1 MDKGLRSCLFLFVF
15 YWLVFLS
22 GCAKAESADIQF
34 VDQDGRGHTLYTT
47 PNGKSGLLRTGSSF
61 VFRLDSPFKPGPD
74 YSLTLSYTVSWD
86 GKGAPGAGFEEAS
99 AGTLLVKLLRDPKKP
114 EGSQVAWQLPLTY
127 SFLGFEKPGVSYKV
141 YYSIPIGMQE
151 FSALLM
157 DFKKASNTASSPVS
171 VKLED
176 IRLEPL
182 WFGFFFNEKGLYCTP
197 FVARSAD
204 SFTIDVPEQYRGS
217 GPYTIEFSAAELNG
231 PLVLRTGS
239 KGAGGY
245 ILTASSLHPL
255 IVGALPAQPF
265 PVSLSLQ
272 NSYNK
277 FILRRYVAP
286 SMPAAPIPADPALIL
301 DYQQALWRNPEYE
314 VFQWNRFPEILIFDT
329 KSYEVQDR
337 LFKRLAFYVEKAG
350 YRGRLASDE
359 EIAPLHGW
367 NAHDYRSSD
376 LADFFTTAEKTRF
389 PLNKEERELREIL
402 LAQGIIQTG
411 SDDKSYNPGK
421 GAIISISRE
430 SESYLRRLFMVHEA
444 FHGLFFIDPE
454 FQAFALDRWTHLDP
468 VAKKFL
474 IAYFKNRGYDT
485 ADSYL
490 MKNELMA
497 YCLQQNVAGAA
508 LYFGKTLPE
517 RLSAFPQHLQNI
529 PEKDEKSDTWPV
541 LANLFTS
548 EARSFS
554 DYVKKRWG
562 LEAGRV
568 WDIKKEFL

>member
-1 MDKGLRSCLFLFVF
+1 
-15 YWLVFLS
+15 
-22 GCAKAESADIQF
+22 
-34 VDQDGRGHTLYTT
+34 
-47 PNGKSGLLRTGSSF
+47 
-61 VFRLDSPFKPGPD
+61 
-74 YSLTLSYTVSWD
+74 
-86 GKGAPGAGFEEAS
+86 
-99 AGTLLVKLLRDPKKP
+99 
-114 EGSQVAWQLPLTY
+114 
-127 SFLGFEKPGVSYKV
+127 
-141 YYSIPIGMQE
+141 
-151 FSALLM
+151 
-157 DFKKASNTASSPVS
+157 
-171 VKLED
+171 
-176 IRLEPL
+176 
-182 WFGFFFNEKGLYCTP
+182 
-197 FVARSAD
+197 
-204 SFTIDVPEQYRGS
+204 
-217 GPYTIEFSAAELNG
+217 
-231 PLVLRTGS
+231 
-239 KGAGGY
+239 
-245 ILTASSLHPL
+245 
-255 IVGALPAQPF
+255 
-265 PVSLSLQ
+265 
-272 NSYNK
+272 
-277 FILRRYVAP
+277 
-286 SMPAAPIPADPALIL
+286 MPAAPIPADPALIL

-411 SDDKSYNPGK
+411 SDDKSYNTGK

-529 PEKDEKSDTWPV
+529 AEKDEKSDTWPV

>member
-1 MDKGLRSCLFLFVF
+1 
-15 YWLVFLS
+15 
-22 GCAKAESADIQF
+22 
-34 VDQDGRGHTLYTT
+34 
-47 PNGKSGLLRTGSSF
+47 
-61 VFRLDSPFKPGPD
+61 
-74 YSLTLSYTVSWD
+74 
-86 GKGAPGAGFEEAS
+86 
-99 AGTLLVKLLRDPKKP
+99 
-114 EGSQVAWQLPLTY
+114 
-127 SFLGFEKPGVSYKV
+127 
-141 YYSIPIGMQE
+141 
-151 FSALLM
+151 
-157 DFKKASNTASSPVS
+157 
-171 VKLED
+171 
-176 IRLEPL
+176 
-182 WFGFFFNEKGLYCTP
+182 
-197 FVARSAD
+197 
-204 SFTIDVPEQYRGS
+204 
-217 GPYTIEFSAAELNG
+217 
-231 PLVLRTGS
+231 VLRTGS

-245 ILTASSLHPL
+245 VLTASAFHPL
-255 IVGALPAQPF
+255 IAGALPAQPF

-272 NSYNK
+272 NSYNR
-277 FILRRYVAP
+277 FVLRRYSAP
-286 SMPAAPIPADPALIL
+286 PMPAAPIPADPALIL

-314 VFQWNRFPEILIFDT
+314 VFQWDRFPEILIFDT

-411 SDDKSYNPGK
+411 SDEKSYNAGK

-474 IAYFKNRGYDT
+474 VAYFKNRGYDT

-529 PEKDEKSDTWPV
+529 PEKDEKSGTWPV
-541 LANLFTS
+541 LANLFTA

-568 WDIKKEFL
+568 WDIKKEPL